1 MTSPAS
7 QTLGRSGGP
16 KQSLRGKSSRGSI
29 LADRAATT
37 VLWGT
42 GVLVLAILG
51 SIIAHFALA
60 AWGVVSPG
68 FILGDPSSSALGG
81 ILPVLWN
88 SIYMLV
94 LTMLIAV
101 PVGVLGGIYM
111 SEYAGDNA
119 VTTAIR
125 FAEEAISSVP
135 SIVVGLFGLALFV
148 IAFGWSFSAIS
159 GALALT
165 VFNLPLMMRLA
176 EQALRGVPQDERDAS
191 LALGATKWQT
201 IRNVVLPLAIP
212 GIITGIILTAGRIFG
227 EAAALIFTAGLSTP
241 GGYDFSNFNIAD
253 AQSPWSPFHTSTTLS
268 VYIWKLNS
276 EGLSQFVH
284 QIADTSAAILVVAV
298 LAFNLLAR
306 GLGRAL
312 QRRTTGSR

>member
-1 MTSPAS
+1 MR
-7 QTLGRSGGP
+7 RS
-16 KQSLRGKSSRGSI
+16 LVW
-29 LADRAATT
+29 DRVA
-37 VLWGT
+37 T
-42 GVLVLAILG
+42 GVFWAIGIFVVAVLGAIIL
-51 SIIAHFALA
+51 HFLLA
-60 AWGVVSPG
+60 SMGTISLDFLISNPSRTDVGGVAP
-68 FILGDPSSSALGG
+68 I
-81 ILPVLWN
+81 LWN
-88 SIYMLV
+88 SFYILV
-94 LTMLIAV
+94 LTLLITV
-101 PVGVLGGIYM
+101 PLGTIGGIYM
-111 SEYAGDNA
+111 AEYAGDGRLPNM
-119 VTTAIR
+119 IR
-125 FAEEAISSVP
+125 LSQELISSVP

-176 EQALRGVPQDERDAS
+176 EQALRAVPQDERDAS

-212 GIITGIILTAGRIFG
+212 GIVTGIILTAGRIFG

-241 GGYDFSNFNIAD
+241 GGYDFSNFNLAD

-298 LAFNLLAR
+298 LAFNLIAR